1 MRKLGALVIALAL
14 PLVLSTSGCTGTK
27 VGLVN
32 PNRLFQESASGK
44 AGIEHLKQMEG
55 SLQEQLA
62 AAQKLIEKKPGD
74 ENLRM
79 QVQQE
84 FASYQQ
90 IATDEQRKVVE
101 SINTQVKSTLEAVR
115 VQKKLDAIFTSE
127 NALSFDEKIDVTNE
141 VLTEMDRKPL
151 TFSPVK
157 IVPIEQALNNAN
169 KPVSK

>member
-1 MRKLGALVIALAL
+1 MRKLGALMIALAL
-14 PLVLSTSGCTGTK
+14 PFVLATSGCTGTK

-55 SLQEQLA
+55 TLQEQLT

-90 IATDEQRKVVE
+90 LATNEQRKVVE

-115 VQKKLDAIFTSE
+115 IQKKLDAIFTSE
-127 NALSFDEKIDVTNE
+127 NALSFDDKIDVTNE

-151 TFSPVK
+151 TFSPVE
-157 IVPIEQALNNAN
+157 IVPIEQALNNAK
-169 KPVSK
+169 KPASK